1 MLKKLGKLL
10 RNIVLAF
17 LLLYGLNYLVSSLHV
32 YIPINVF
39 TVGIT
44 TLLGLPGLA
53 SLIILFFI
61 VK

>member
-1 MLKKLGKLL
+1 MVKKIFKFL
-10 RNIVLAF
+10 RNVVFAF

-32 YIPINVF
+32 YIPINLF

-44 TLLGLPGLA
+44 TFLGLPGLA
-53 SLIILFFI
+53 SLIIMFFI

>member
-1 MLKKLGKLL
+1 MLKRLGRLL
-10 RNIVLAF
+10 KNIVLAF
-17 LLLYGLNYLVSSLHV
+17 LLIYGLNYLISSLHV
-32 YIPINVF
+32 YIPINFF

-44 TLLGLPGLA
+44 TFLGLPGLA